1 MVTGFRGDVNTE
13 LRLQGGFCACDVGEV
28 GHLAK
33 TCVCSWIPF
42 LFTPHP
48 PAFPSILKRISS
60 DVDVFLNQLSRLNR
74 MKLLVPGNLGS
85 LGLLFD
91 TAHTLPSPQMP
102 TACLVGPLPLL
113 FSILG
118 AFRIHSGFLH
128 LSQILALELETLQ
141 I

>member
-13 LRLQGGFCACDVGEV
+13 LGFCACDVGEA

-33 TCVCSWIPF
+33 TYVCSLIPF

-113 FSILG
+113 FSILR